1 MSDTEPLFACST
13 ISGDNS
19 SSPAVVYCREMA
31 PVVTNCE
38 HSSAAAAGAADCN
51 GDDVFVVMLSLTGG
65 PPRRPVSSSH

>member
-19 SSPAVVYCREMA
+19 SIPVVVYCR
-31 PVVTNCE
+31 VSRDGSGGHYCNCE
-38 HSSAAAAGAADCN
+38 RSSAAAAGAADCN

-65 PPRRPVSSSH
+65 PPAGVK